1 MATFARAAVAALA
14 VSLIAG
20 PAAAQPDEGP
30 RLSSPLYV
38 VVPFGEPGDTD
49 PQLPLATKSMTQDL
63 SGHSIRSALA
73 NPVDAVEAVSAAAQ
87 LCNEFSA
94 AGIIVTQLRF
104 EQSKERN
111 LTGFIPVVG
120 GVISSS
126 GAFDASPIRS
136 RVKMYLI
143 NCSGKVAWKT
153 MTTANKVHHGQN
165 VAAGL
170 TEIADEAIASAVDE
184 FANRRSQRQ
193 AQ

>member
-20 PAAAQPDEGP
+20 PAAAQPETGP
-30 RLSSPLYV
+30 SLSSPLYV

-73 NPVDAVEAVSAAAQ
+73 NPVDAVEAVSAAPQ
-87 LCNEFSA
+87 LCSEFSA

-143 NCSGKVAWKT
+143 SCSGKVVWKT

-170 TEIADEAIASAVDE
+170 TEIADEAIAAAVDE